1 MDSNTRKGPAA
12 AHRKASSLLAGLVK
26 SDSTSRNKYYMIGI
40 SSYIALHVH
49 YSDASCG
56 KQAITK
62 RLAACTTLNTNRS
75 RGWHWVSAHRTV
87 VVMVLQPGENAM
99 SMKNV

>member
-12 AHRKASSLLAGLVK
+12 AHRKASSLLAGLIK
-26 SDSTSRNKYYMIGI
+26 FDSTSRNKFLMIGFY
-40 SSYIALHVH
+40 SYFALHVH
-49 YSDASCG
+49 YFDASCG
-56 KQAITK
+56 KQATTK
-62 RLAACTTLNTNRS
+62 RLAACAILNTNRS